1 MQECYVRF
9 YGTAFGVAPP
19 EHWPCMRCN
28 LLEFESALAC
38 QQMDIGL
45 VSDYPF
51 KIRLK
56 ENVRIMLK
64 ATSLIPKEHVWVK

>member
-1 MQECYVRF
+1 
-9 YGTAFGVAPP
+9 
-19 EHWPCMRCN
+19 
-28 LLEFESALAC
+28 
-38 QQMDIGL
+38 MDIGL

-64 ATSLIPKEHVWVK
+64 ATSLIPKEHVWVKLHIAGMVETGVMEPVSTG